1 MVDARDWGR
10 RGCGGKWKLFNGY
23 KVSVC
28 ANKKGLEIENG
39 DGSIKM
45 GIYLMPLVVN
55 FKMVKM
61 ENVRGA

>member
-28 ANKKGLEIENG
+28 ANKKGLETENG
-39 DGSIKM
+39 DGSAKM
-45 GIYLMPLVVN
+45 GIYLMPLDCKLQN
-55 FKMVKM
+55 
-61 ENVRGA
+61 G